1 MMNTR
6 ELLSARPLKNPGLPP
21 VSPAVRVP
29 SGGLGQAVLS
39 TLDTMRPS
47 LLIERLIDR
56 LISAQER
63 VALYT
68 AALTKAVAARDTAQ
82 LVLERMGSDER
93 QHCEVLRRHL
103 VRLGFDPAF
112 IPPAR
117 EGGDAKRILQIIANP
132 RTSVPQSL
140 CALLGAALAAVG
152 DWETLARTARD
163 VHDERMAAEF
173 ENLRAIAE
181 THVKQI
187 RDRAEAVATD

>member
-1 MMNTR
+1 MNTS
-6 ELLSARPLKNPGLPP
+6 ELLPARPRENPGVLP
-21 VSPAVRVP
+21 VSPALRVP
-29 SGGLGQAVLS
+29 SGGLGQAVSS

-68 AALTKAVAARDTAQ
+68 AALTKAVGVRDTAQ

-112 IPPAR
+112 TPPVR
-117 EGGDAKRILQIIANP
+117 EGGDAKRILEIITNP
-132 RTSVPQSL
+132 RTSVSQAL

-163 VHDERMAAEF
+163 AHDERMAAEF
-173 ENLRAIAE
+173 ENLRVIAE
-181 THVKQI
+181 THVQRI
-187 RDRAEAVATD
+187 RDRAEAVAID